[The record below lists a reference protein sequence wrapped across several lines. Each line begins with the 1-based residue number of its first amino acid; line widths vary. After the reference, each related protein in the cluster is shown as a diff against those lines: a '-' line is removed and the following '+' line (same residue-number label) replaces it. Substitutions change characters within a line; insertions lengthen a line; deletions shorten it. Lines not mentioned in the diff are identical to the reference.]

1 MAGRTLSLGILI
13 TASAGAAHG
22 ALQSLGQNIERL
34 KARTREATEAH
45 ARLGDKVA
53 LLGRQNRPIDGLT
66 QAYVKLGKTIEAARL
81 TAERFAA
88 TQDKIASH
96 HAAMGELWGRAAGVA
111 GLAVSLGAPIRAA
124 VSFESAMADVRKVV
138 DGSDEQIAGLG
149 DTLKRMAREI
159 PLAQTELAALAASGG
174 QLGVKLGDL
183 PDFVAVTAKMAVAFD
198 MAADEAGD
206 AMAKVAN
213 VFQIPIREIGRLGD
227 AINQI
232 SNESPAKANEIVRA
246 LSRVGGVSR
255 AFGLSAEAAAALSG
269 AFIAMGK
276 PPEVAATGINAMLTK
291 LMTADKQG
299 KAFQDGLAAIG
310 LSAEALKQG
319 IEQDAQGALLG
330 FLKTL
335 EQLPKEQRMG
345 VLVDLFGLEYAD
357 DIAALSGSLD
367 VYVAQLDA
375 TQRAEGSMGKEFAAR
390 AATTANNWQLLRNTV
405 SELGIEI
412 GSVLLPALNG
422 LIGSLRPI
430 IEGLAEWARAHP
442 ALVGGIMKLGAALL
456 AFNAGSLAVRAA
468 WHGLALSMFG
478 TIGRLQA
485 LRSAWL
491 ATSLAMQ
498 TKSLAP
504 MLGNAAPAAAGLG
517 ARLREIAN
525 SGAPLRAIGWHL
537 ASLGA
542 AAKTAALA
550 VGGALKG
557 ALMTAGRAVLWL
569 GRAVML
575 NPIGLALSAAA
586 LLVYKFWGPISGF
599 FKGLWSGL
607 KAGLSGIGEG
617 VRAAFAPLMP
627 LLKPIMPALT
637 WLGDKVRA
645 IAGWF
650 GDLAKPIED
659 TGGAAQ
665 AFGARVGQAIGEAVR
680 LFLSLPGRLL
690 SLPAQLVEIGQQT
703 VGGLI
708 DGIKAK
714 IGAAG
719 EAVKELGTSVVTG
732 LKSLLGIRSPS
743 RVFAELG
750 GFLGDGLSHGMRA
763 SLGVVKAAAGAMA
776 GAAMVAL
783 SPPALAAPAVQA
795 MPDAV
800 RTIRQAVDPVAL
812 PEPTDA
818 LRTIR
823 QAMTLSLPDV
833 PMAAGA
839 GAHAAAP
846 MQITYAPQIT
856 VTGAGSPEA
865 AREAVTQAVQLSFSE
880 FERMMRRYESERR
893 RVGWEATT

>member
-96 HAAMGELWGRAAGVA
+96 HAAMGELWGQAAGVA

-159 PLAQTELAALAASGG
+159 PLAQEELAQLAASGG
-174 QLGVKLGDL
+174 QLGVALGDL
-183 PDFVAVTAKMAVAFD
+183 PDFVATTARMAVAFD
-198 MAADEAGD
+198 MAAEEAGD

-213 VFQIPIREIGRLGD
+213 VYQIPIGEIGRLGD

-232 SNESPAKANEIVRA
+232 SNESPAKASEIVRA
-246 LSRVGGVSR
+246 LSRVGGVARS
-255 AFGLSAEAAAALSG
+255 FGLSADAAAALSG

-412 GSVLLPALNG
+412 GSVLLPALNE

-456 AFNAGSLAVRAA
+456 AFKAGSLAVRAA
-468 WHGLALSMFG
+468 WHGLALSLFG

-504 MLGNAAPAAAGLG
+504 MLGNAATAAAGLG

-525 SGAPLRAIGWHL
+525 SGAPLKAIGWHL
-537 ASLGA
+537 KSLGVSA
-542 AAKTAALA
+542 MTSASAIGGMLKAAL
-550 VGGALKG
+550 
-557 ALMTAGRAVLWL
+557 MSAGRAVLWL
-569 GRAVML
+569 GRAVLL

-586 LLVYKFWGPISGF
+586 FLVYKFWGPISGF
-599 FKGLWSGL
+599 FKGVWSGIRD
-607 KAGLSGIGEG
+607 GLSGVGDG
-617 VRAAFAPLMP
+617 VRTAFAPIMP
-627 LLKPIMPALT
+627 LLRPVISALT

>member
-1 MAGRTLSLGILI
+1 
-13 TASAGAAHG
+13 
-22 ALQSLGQNIERL
+22 
-34 KARTREATEAH
+34 
-45 ARLGDKVA
+45 
-53 LLGRQNRPIDGLT
+53 
-66 QAYVKLGKTIEAARL
+66 
-81 TAERFAA
+81 
-88 TQDKIASH
+88 
-96 HAAMGELWGRAAGVA
+96 
-111 GLAVSLGAPIRAA
+111 
-124 VSFESAMADVRKVV
+124 
-138 DGSDEQIAGLG
+138 
-149 DTLKRMAREI
+149 
-159 PLAQTELAALAASGG
+159 
-174 QLGVKLGDL
+174 
-183 PDFVAVTAKMAVAFD
+183 
-198 MAADEAGD
+198 
-206 AMAKVAN
+206 
-213 VFQIPIREIGRLGD
+213 
-227 AINQI
+227 
-232 SNESPAKANEIVRA
+232 
-246 LSRVGGVSR
+246 
-255 AFGLSAEAAAALSG
+255 
-269 AFIAMGK
+269 
-276 PPEVAATGINAMLTK
+276 
-291 LMTADKQG
+291 
-299 KAFQDGLAAIG
+299 
-310 LSAEALKQG
+310 
-319 IEQDAQGALLG
+319 LLG

-412 GSVLLPALNG
+412 GSVLLPALNE

-456 AFNAGSLAVRAA
+456 AFKAGSLAVRAA
-468 WHGLALSMFG
+468 WHGLALSLFG

-690 SLPAQLVEIGQQT
+690 SLPAQLVEIGQQI
-703 VGGLI
+703 VSGLI

-719 EAVKELGTSVVTG
+719 EAIKELGTSVVTG

-743 RVFAELG
+743 RVFAALG
-750 GFLGDGLSHGMRA
+750 GFLGDGLSQGMRA
-763 SLGVVKAAAGAMA
+763 SLGVVRAAAGAMA

-800 RTIRQAVDPVAL
+800 RTIRQAVEPAAL

-856 VTGAGSPEA
+856 VPGAASPEA